1 MVDAVM
7 LWTMVLCWA
16 MVLWAIML
24 WTRTIHVDFVD
35 PFFFLPSPPV
45 FNVAPL
51 LACPDGR
58 WKRCSAVLENR
69 ARKSNG
75 FGCGKQRWRHGTQTP
90 EEEWW
95 WCGKRIRQ
103 TLA

>member
-1 MVDAVM
+1 M
-7 LWTMVLCWA
+7 LGDGV
-16 MVLWAIML
+16 VGD
-24 WTRTIHVDFVD
+24 HVVNEDYSRGLRLT
-35 PFFFLPSPPV
+35 PSSLPPPV

-75 FGCGKQRWRHGTQTP
+75 FGCGKQSWRHGTQTP